1 MQMRYVP
8 TRFQENR
15 PVQARTTVQ
24 FTSKPRAP
32 RPAKFPR
39 NAKVHCQLPPTCRK
53 WFIFIDFNLR
63 FRIYTEDHENQRGD
77 LYETHQLLVY
87 ADDVKS
93 LRENLN
99 VKKESTEILLDVIKE
114 DRSRN

>member
-1 MQMRYVP
+1 
-8 TRFQENR
+8 
-15 PVQARTTVQ
+15 
-24 FTSKPRAP
+24 
-32 RPAKFPR
+32 
-39 NAKVHCQLPPTCRK
+39 
-53 WFIFIDFNLR
+53 
-63 FRIYTEDHENQRGD
+63 